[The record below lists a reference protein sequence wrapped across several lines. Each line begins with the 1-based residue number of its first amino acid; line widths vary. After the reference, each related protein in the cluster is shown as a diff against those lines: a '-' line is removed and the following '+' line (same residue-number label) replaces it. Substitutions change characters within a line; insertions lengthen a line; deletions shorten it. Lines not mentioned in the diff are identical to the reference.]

1 VRENKT
7 KKIKVEDEEKMKRC
21 KKRKSRW
28 KRMEE
33 TREEGRSPARTSQGD
48 KQWSQAQGIG

>member
-1 VRENKT
+1 MRENKT